1 MSLYR
6 KEIEVFPSF
15 SSAVEVFCPFFRRR
29 VCSLKVTSL
38 PFELVVLFFVQ
49 GSREILLMFLLLLFT
64 LSCTMEELASQL
76 NKLSLSEKETDGFVL
91 SKEQCSGEFLSTPF
105 MTHGKEGI
113 YVPGF
118 YEYKQTFKRKAFY
131 SARMESEGIEIEAGE
146 GRSENVQVSRETKGV
161 SIINEGVSH
170 VNDET
175 VMRETLHTYSTIP
188 TN

>member
-64 LSCTMEELASQL
+64 LSCTMEELASQGT
-76 NKLSLSEKETDGFVL
+76 NFPYQRRKLMALSSLRNNAPANFYQPLSQRIGWNRKELRQKPVRADRRKIRRV
-91 SKEQCSGEFLSTPF
+91 
-105 MTHGKEGI
+105 GKL
-113 YVPGF
+113 
-118 YEYKQTFKRKAFY
+118 
-131 SARMESEGIEIEAGE
+131 
-146 GRSENVQVSRETKGV
+146 KGNQ
-161 SIINEGVSH
+161 SL
-170 VNDET
+170 
-175 VMRETLHTYSTIP
+175 MRV
-188 TN
+188 